1 MVPCDVIDDN
11 GGSLIHHDNS
21 EAHSTRCLASSTVSL
36 VNTVLKR
43 ASYPQI
49 LPTRQIA
56 DPISECRARPSE
68 MAQDHAQIQMMHAN
82 ANVTVR

>member
-11 GGSLIHHDNS
+11 GGSLILHGHS
-21 EAHSTRCLASSTVSL
+21 EGHSTRCLARSTVSL
-36 VNTVLKR
+36 VNPVLKP
-43 ASYPQI
+43 ASYLQI

-56 DPISECRARPSE
+56 DPVSECCARPSE
-68 MAQDHAQIQMMHAN
+68 MAQDHAQMQMMDAN

>member
-11 GGSLIHHDNS
+11 GGSLILHGHS

-36 VNTVLKR
+36 VNPVLKR

-49 LPTRQIA
+49 LPTKQIA
-56 DPISECRARPSE
+56 DPVSECCVSPSQ